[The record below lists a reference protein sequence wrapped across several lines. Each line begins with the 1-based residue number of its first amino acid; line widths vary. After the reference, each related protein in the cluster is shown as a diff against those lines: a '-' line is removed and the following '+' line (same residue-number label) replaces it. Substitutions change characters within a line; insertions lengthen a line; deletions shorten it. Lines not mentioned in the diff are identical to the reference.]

1 MSHTEDIQAEDIQAK
16 GKQGKKFFISWL
28 TRNLQKIKN
37 EGLLSKSNLQKKL
50 EKSEKFLKK
59 EENNDKEFLN
69 KKQSIGESY
78 HIQTFDEMF
87 ND

>member
-50 EKSEKFLKK
+50 EKSENSSKRRKTMIKNFYIKKNPTTSRPLMKCSMIKK
-59 EENNDKEFLN
+59 E
-69 KKQSIGESY
+69 
-78 HIQTFDEMF
+78 
-87 ND
+87 